1 MERAISTMS
10 ARPSPESIRALFE
23 PRSVAVVGASPSGFG
38 GTVIQNLVTAGY
50 DGQVAGVNPK
60 YDEVMGR
67 PCFGSLDDVPFA
79 PDAVVISVGR
89 ERVVPALEAAARVGA
104 QAAVVFAIGFTEA
117 DELGSELQVRLVEVA
132 QEAGIAVVGPNCQG
146 LLNFAMASP
155 LYMDVLLPYEPGRV
169 GLVAQSG
176 SIATSLIN
184 NVRGVRWSHA
194 VSSGNEA
201 VVTAGD
207 LIAYYVD
214 SPDVDVIC
222 AFVET
227 IRDPE
232 FFFAQADRAWEAGKP
247 IIVCKTGR
255 TQEAQAA
262 AAAHSGALAVPHRLV
277 DAALARHNVIR
288 VQTLEELLET
298 AIAMQSPRA
307 PRGRGVAVLTASGG
321 QIELYHDNVPKG
333 RLETAMFTE
342 PTTTELRGLLA
353 PFLAARNPLDWWGSP
368 GWEED
373 AVSKIVDCVARDANV
388 DIVLQV
394 GDFTKWPTGDEMRAA
409 GALDSSR
416 DVSATRDELFVVLDA
431 VGGTPPREY
440 VEEALANGT
449 LVLSGYETGLRALAH
464 LVDYHLRR
472 AEDTPR
478 DGAAESDL
486 QLPFGNGTAPVELL
500 AAAGFDVARSVVVD
514 AAEALDAATGVLGFP
529 VVAKIGDADVI
540 HKTERGGVVV
550 GIESS
555 EELAAAI
562 GRLKAAGA
570 STILVQEQIR
580 DGVEVFLGLQTAA
593 DLGTFLVV
601 GLGGIWTEVLD
612 DVQIRPVGIT
622 RAEAGEMLRGLR
634 AYPLLSGGR
643 GTEAVDTER
652 LVDAIM
658 QLDALGTALGDRV
671 LSLDINPL
679 IVTSERA
686 VVVDAVVI
694 PNERAAVR
702 S

>member
-1 MERAISTMS
+1 MS
-10 ARPSPESIRALFE
+10 ERPSPESIRALFE

-60 YDEVMGR
+60 YDEVMGK
-67 PCFGSLDDVPFA
+67 PCFASLDDVPFA

-89 ERVVPALEAAARVGA
+89 ERVVTALEDAARAGS

-117 DELGSELQVRLVEVA
+117 DELGSELQERLIDVA

-146 LLNFAMASP
+146 LLNFAKGSP

-201 VVTAGD
+201 IVTAGD
-207 LIAYYVD
+207 LISYYVD

-262 AAAHSGALAVPHRLV
+262 ATAHSGALAVPHRLV

-288 VQTLEELLET
+288 VQSLEELLET
-298 AIAMQSPRA
+298 AIAMQSPR
-307 PRGRGVAVLTASGG
+307 PPKGRGVAVLTASGG

-333 RLETAMFTE
+333 SLETATFTGE
-342 PTTTELRGLLA
+342 TQDELRELLA

-368 GWEED
+368 GWEEG
-373 AVSKIVDCVARDANV
+373 AVTKIVDCVARDPNV
-388 DIVLQV
+388 DVVLQV
-394 GDFTKWPTGDEMRAA
+394 GDFTKWPTGDEMRAQ
-409 GALDSSR
+409 GALDTSR
-416 DVSATRDELFVVLDA
+416 EVAATRDELFVVLDA
-431 VGGTPPREY
+431 VGGTPPREF
-440 VEEALANGT
+440 VEAGLADDT

-472 AEDTPR
+472 TGTVPR
-478 DGAAESDL
+478 SLAGDSDL
-486 QLPFGNGTAPVELL
+486 QLPFGDGTAPTELL
-500 AAAGFDVARSVVVD
+500 AAAGFDVARSVVLD
-514 AAEALDAATGVLGFP
+514 ADEALDGIAGELGFP
-529 VVAKIGDADVI
+529 VVAKIGDEDVV

-555 EELAAAI
+555 DELAAAVE
-562 GRLKAAGA
+562 RLKAAGA
-570 STILVQEQIR
+570 STVLVQEQIR
-580 DGVEVFLGLQTAA
+580 GGVEVFLGLQTAA
-593 DLGTFLVV
+593 GLGTFLVV

-622 RAEAGEMLRGLR
+622 REEAGELLHGLR

-643 GTEAVDTER
+643 GTSAVDTER
-652 LVDAIM
+652 LVTAIM
-658 QLDALGTALGDRV
+658 QLDALGAALGDRV
-671 LSLDINPL
+671 LSVDINPL
-679 IVTSERA
+679 IVTADRA

-694 PNERAAVR
+694 PNEPATVPG
-702 S
+702 